1 MRREHVKKRS
11 GARRL
16 FLPVVILCLLC
27 GQALAVELPGEL
39 RSADP
44 EAAARM
50 EALHR
55 IKHSALCGARQGFCP
70 LTPPP
75 LKRWTKLFNQGQI
88 KERSPSTGVGPA
100 GRGR

>member
-50 EALHR
+50 EESGDYGL
-55 IKHSALCGARQGFCP
+55 
-70 LTPPP
+70 
-75 LKRWTKLFNQGQI
+75 QI
-88 KERSPSTGVGPA
+88 
-100 GRGR
+100 GRAHV